1 MQALASVPGSAARVA
16 RRDHNHHRAD
26 GVDVE
31 FEALAAAKSRR
42 TYHLDLDQLV
52 VVCADP
58 VDRLGAKPIE
68 APEFTDREFRGVSNA
83 TEYIRI
89 APRPQNPRGVQR

>member
-1 MQALASVPGSAARVA
+1 MQALASAQGSAARLT
-16 RRDHNHHRAD
+16 RRDHNHHRANR
-26 GVDVE
+26 VDVE

-52 VVCADP
+52 VVCADT
-58 VDRLGAKPIE
+58 VDRLGAKAVE
-68 APEFTDREFRGVSNA
+68 ASEFTDREFRGVSNA

-89 APRPQNPRGVQR
+89 APSPRKPRGAQR